1 MLYKKS
7 SLLIVALLLSTTIQS
22 QIKIDNIGRVI
33 AGPNNMT
40 YFDPEG
46 VLSMSIQGREI
57 EYNNAGSKL
66 AFGDFGKF
74 SHNGWNVFI
83 GEYGNRDSD
92 ILWLHGKRG
101 IRMTVD
107 NGNTIV
113 GEFGCGEDTRV
124 VFRSNLHVNRLSLL
138 SNDASKS
145 NIQSLGNALYRL
157 LQLNSISYLYVNPPI
172 FTMTPEA
179 RNALS
184 ESEMDGRTREVCST
198 DKERADSVRLSRR
211 DSIRGAGSINY
222 GFMTSQI
229 EQLFPELVISDG
241 DGNKYVDYVELI
253 PVIVAAL
260 NEQQTALDNL
270 RVQLQAC
277 CQQAPTSREEEGS
290 GDEVGSETKKTHKK
304 DSGDGE
310 GVAQLF
316 QNTPNPFSET
326 TTIEF
331 YVPKEAKDATIYIF
345 TLNGILSQ
353 THKTASRGK
362 GSVTISGSTLSPGMY
377 VYTLVVDGQIVD
389 SKRMI
394 LTE

>member
-33 AGPNNMT
+33 AGPNNMA

-46 VLSMSIQGREI
+46 VLSMSIQGRVN

-74 SHNGWNVFI
+74 SNNGWNVFI
-83 GEYGNRDSD
+83 GEYGNIDSD

-145 NIQSLGNALYRL
+145 NIQSLENALYRL
-157 LQLNSISYLYVNPPI
+157 LQLNSISYLYVNPTS

-179 RNALS
+179 RNAM
-184 ESEMDGRTREVCST
+184 SEMDGRTREVCST

-211 DSIRGAGSINY
+211 DSIRGAGSTNY

-229 EQLFPELVISDG
+229 EQFFPELVITDG

-260 NEQQTALDNL
+260 NEQQTALDIL
-270 RVQLQAC
+270 RAQLQAC
-277 CQQAPTSREEEGS
+277 CQQALSSREEEGS
-290 GDEVGSETKKTHKK
+290 GEVEGAETKKTHKK
-304 DSGDGE
+304 DSGGEE

-389 SKRMI
+389 SRRMI

>member
-1 MLYKKS
+1 MTYKKS
-7 SLLIVALLLSTTIQS
+7 LLLIVALLLSTTIQS

-33 AGPNNMT
+33 AGPNNLA

-46 VLSMSIQGREI
+46 ILSMSIQGRET
-57 EYNNAGSKL
+57 EFNNAGSKL
-66 AFGDFGKF
+66 AFGDFGRF
-74 SHNGWNVFI
+74 SNNGWNVFI

-107 NGNTIV
+107 NGNTVV
-113 GEFGCGEDTRV
+113 GEFGCDENTRV
-124 VFRSNLHVNRLSLL
+124 VFRSSLHVNRLSLL

-145 NIQSLGNALYRL
+145 NIQSLGNALNRL
-157 LQLNSISYLYVNPPI
+157 LQLNSISYLYVNPRS
-172 FTMTPEA
+172 FAMTPEA
-179 RNALS
+179 RRTLS
-184 ESEMDGRTREVCST
+184 ETDGHTREVCRT
-198 DKERADSVRLSRR
+198 DKERADSVRLSRL
-211 DSIRGAGSINY
+211 DSIRGAGSTNY

-229 EQLFPELVISDG
+229 EQLFPELVVTDG

-270 RVQLQAC
+270 YTQLQDC
-277 CQQAPTSREEEGS
+277 CQQTLTSREEEGL
-290 GDEVGSETKKTHKK
+290 GDDEETETKNTHNKK
-304 DSGDGE
+304 SNDG
-310 GVAQLF
+310 GNDVAILF

-331 YVPKEAKDATIYIF
+331 YVPKETEDATLYIF

-353 THKTASRGK
+353 THKIVSQGK
-362 GSVTISGSTLSPGMY
+362 GCITISGSALSPGMY

-394 LTE
+394 LTQ